1 MAKSGKTSP
10 AGKTILIV
18 DDEFGVLEVLEFI
31 LSDAGYR
38 VVSALNGQEAL
49 ARLEETRPDLAIVDF
64 MMPILDGNG
73 VIKAIR
79 SDERL
84 RDIPIIL
91 ASALPEATIKER
103 CDGFNTFLRKP
114 YKTEQLME
122 EISRLV
128 DHSASNSTPEIAR
141 KRPTPRGNKS
151 GRRN

>member
-1 MAKSGKTSP
+1 MEKIKKAGP
-10 AGKTILIV
+10 AGRTILIV
-18 DDEFGVLEVLEFI
+18 DDEIGVLEVLEFI
-31 LSDAGYR
+31 LSDAGFT

-79 SDERL
+79 SDKQL

-91 ASALPEATIKER
+91 ASALPEKTVRER
-103 CDGFNTFLRKP
+103 CDGYTTFLRKP

-122 EISRLV
+122 EISKLL
-128 DHSASNSTPEIAR
+128 DHSPGKTVPKIVR
-141 KRPTPRGNKS
+141 
-151 GRRN
+151 

>member
-73 VIKAIR
+73 VINAIR
-79 SDERL
+79 SDQRI

-91 ASALPEATIKER
+91 ASALPETTIRER

-122 EISRLV
+122 EIARLI
-128 DHSASNSTPEIAR
+128 DHAPTDSTPKLVR
-141 KRPTPRGNKS
+141 RHTPRGSKS
-151 GRRN
+151 GRRS

>member
-1 MAKSGKTSP
+1 MENSQKAGP

-31 LSDAGYR
+31 LIDAGFK

-79 SDERL
+79 SDNRL

-91 ASALPEATIKER
+91 ASALPEKTIRER
-103 CDGFNTFLRKP
+103 CDGFTTFLRKP

-122 EISRLV
+122 EIYKLL
-128 DHSASNSTPEIAR
+128 DHSSSNSFPKIVR
-141 KRPTPRGNKS
+141 
-151 GRRN
+151 

>member
-1 MAKSGKTSP
+1 MGKSKKVGP

-31 LSDAGYR
+31 LIDAGFK

-79 SDERL
+79 SDNRL

-91 ASALPEATIKER
+91 ASALPEKTIRER
-103 CDGFNTFLRKP
+103 CDGYTTFLRKP
-114 YKTEQLME
+114 YKTEQLLE
-122 EISRLV
+122 EIYKLLDRS
-128 DHSASNSTPEIAR
+128 SSNSFPKIVR
-141 KRPTPRGNKS
+141 
-151 GRRN
+151 

>member
-1 MAKSGKTSP
+1 MEKSKKAGP

-31 LSDAGYR
+31 LSDAGFT

-79 SDERL
+79 VR
-84 RDIPIIL
+84 R
-91 ASALPEATIKER
+91 AAAR
-103 CDGFNTFLRKP
+103 
-114 YKTEQLME
+114 
-122 EISRLV
+122 
-128 DHSASNSTPEIAR
+128 HSNNSGQRIAR
-141 KRPTPRGNKS
+141 KDNQRALRRLHYVPAQALQDRTADGRDLKTARSCEGQARPENRSLKK
-151 GRRN
+151 RRLTAEIMMA

>member
-1 MAKSGKTSP
+1 MGKSKKVGP

-31 LSDAGYR
+31 LIDAGFE

-73 VIKAIR
+73 GIKGIR
-79 SDERL
+79 SDNQL
-84 RDIPIIL
+84 PDIPIIF
-91 ASALPEATIKER
+91 ASALPEKTIRER
-103 CDGFNTFLRKP
+103 CDGYTTFLRKP

-122 EISRLV
+122 EIYKLL
-128 DHSASNSTPEIAR
+128 DHSSSNSFPKIVR
-141 KRPTPRGNKS
+141 
-151 GRRN
+151 